1 MARYEDTSKHTS
13 KHHRLTFD
21 PFARPADFLL
31 FIPTHAPG
39 LKAVFTYYTS
49 TVKLSAEGDVSV
61 SDEALSGFGTTI
73 NFLKT
78 SLFGAIIQLGQSPT
92 SQAGASGDIVTPTDE
107 ASSHGVTRP
116 ESDTATSSFE
126 QQMSNDAVVVED
138 DPYIPVKPPRRK
150 GEEGLQLKLTDFVP
164 DVGYFVAGGLS
175 GITSRTAT
183 APLDRLKVY
192 LIAQT
197 GNAQEAVQAAKSG
210 AAVQATKHGMQTLW
224 TACHEL
230 WAAGGIRS
238 LFAGGWPFPTRRVE

>member
-1 MARYEDTSKHTS
+1 M
-13 KHHRLTFD
+13 
-21 PFARPADFLL
+21 
-31 FIPTHAPG
+31 
-39 LKAVFTYYTS
+39 
-49 TVKLSAEGDVSV
+49 SV
-61 SDEALSGFGTTI
+61 SDEALSSFGTTI
-73 NFLKT
+73 NFLKN

-92 SQAGASGDIVTPTDE
+92 SQAGTNGDTVKPMDVASLD
-107 ASSHGVTRP
+107 GVAR
-116 ESDTATSSFE
+116 SDSDSATNPFE
-126 QQMSNDAVVVED
+126 QRTSNDAAVVED

-164 DVGYFVAGGLS
+164 DVGYFIAGGLS

-238 LFAGGWPFPTRRVE
+238 LFAGG